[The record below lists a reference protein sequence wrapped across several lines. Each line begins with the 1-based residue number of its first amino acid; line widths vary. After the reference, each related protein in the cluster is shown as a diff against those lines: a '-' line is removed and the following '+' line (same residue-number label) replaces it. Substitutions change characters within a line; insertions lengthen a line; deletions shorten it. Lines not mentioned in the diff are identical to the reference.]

1 MPSAADITSSWR
13 NRQRSLEWPQRV
25 LASEALRHRTMLA
38 WQLRLAVWALRPP
51 QWPESHR
58 ARKQAGALS
67 RLHHFRRGLPLEN
80 EFAPSRPTSGRL
92 CFCPCLCMRKA
103 FATTKISA
111 GHVRT
116 IVQSLFIDNTCSGT
130 GTLLVRSHQWEA
142 QWPHHHLLPC
152 ARLFP
157 EIDTAE
163 PPKIALVTNK

>member
-1 MPSAADITSSWR
+1 MLPSAADITSSCR

-92 CFCPCLCMRKA
+92 CLCPCLCMRKA
-103 FATTKISA
+103 CASQQKSLLKMYERLSNHYSLTTLAQEQAHSSFA
-111 GHVRT
+111 
-116 IVQSLFIDNTCSGT
+116 
-130 GTLLVRSHQWEA
+130 
-142 QWPHHHLLPC
+142 
-152 ARLFP
+152 
-157 EIDTAE
+157 
-163 PPKIALVTNK
+163 VTNGKHNGHIITCCLAPGCSPR